1 MNMFSFDS
9 EIRRLIS
16 LRQEGEYWDF
26 KKEWYQNK
34 SDFLH
39 DIICMANNLSN
50 HDGLIIIGVDEETDY
65 SICDVTNDTN
75 RRRTQDIVAF
85 LREKKFAGG
94 IRPTVYVQPLFLRKN
109 EIDVIVIKNDRNT
122 PYYLTEQYQGVFA
135 NNIYARIMDTNTP
148 KNSSADI
155 NIVEK
160 LWKKRFGIDTAALDR
175 ALLFLQVPCD
185 WVDSD
190 NGKKFYKYA
199 PEFTLEDIQAEDGRN
214 GYEFYLF
221 NQCDSRPRWYDI
233 NIYYHQT
240 LLYSL
245 GGAALDG
252 GRCFTSTPRT
262 DGISLYKESYHHWD
276 ISYKYFVK
284 GSIEYIVHLCK
295 SNLIKEFGKDHWLK
309 LIDKMY
315 KLGKEIGQSELQVQ
329 IDLDCYLIGIYRCF
343 DMYEEAYE
351 ILCVQAEHSTWL
363 NQYVL
368 EDVVKQSGHWAKL
381 KGILE
386 KRVYEKKDY
395 RECLDK
401 LKSMGY

>member
-39 DIICMANNLSN
+39 DIICMANSLSN

-94 IRPTVYVQPLFLRKN
+94 IRPTVYVQPLFLRKY

-148 KNSSADI
+148 KNSSANI

-284 GSIEYIVHLCK
+284 GSIEYIVHLFYITDDMDEELTARQRFLECILVFE
-295 SNLIKEFGKDHWLK
+295 SEFERMKFNDFV
-309 LIDKMY
+309 IAN
-315 KLGKEIGQSELQVQ
+315 
-329 IDLDCYLIGIYRCF
+329 
-343 DMYEEAYE
+343 YEKYNVDAFTDRLPSFPDIEGYNMDAFR
-351 ILCVQAEHSTWL
+351 
-363 NQYVL
+363 NQYL
-368 EDVVKQSGHWAKL
+368 QSQL
-381 KGILE
+381 LQQMLNDF
-386 KRVYEKKDY
+386 R
-395 RECLDK
+395 
-401 LKSMGY
+401 S

>member
-284 GSIEYIVHLCK
+284 GSIEYIVHLFYITDDMDEELTARQRFLECILVFE
-295 SNLIKEFGKDHWLK
+295 SEFERMKFNDFV
-309 LIDKMY
+309 IAN
-315 KLGKEIGQSELQVQ
+315 
-329 IDLDCYLIGIYRCF
+329 
-343 DMYEEAYE
+343 YEKYNVDAFTDRLPSFPDIEGYNMDAFR
-351 ILCVQAEHSTWL
+351 
-363 NQYVL
+363 NQYL
-368 EDVVKQSGHWAKL
+368 QSQL
-381 KGILE
+381 LQQMLNDF
-386 KRVYEKKDY
+386 R
-395 RECLDK
+395 
-401 LKSMGY
+401 S

>member
-1 MNMFSFDS
+1 MDMFSFDS

-65 SICDVTNDTN
+65 SICDVTNDSN

-160 LWKKRFGIDTAALDR
+160 LWKKRFGIDAAALDR
-175 ALLFLQVPCD
+175 ALLFLQAPCD

-190 NGKKFYKYA
+190 NRKKFYKYA
-199 PEFTLEDIQAEDGRN
+199 PEFTLEEISADDCRN

-221 NQCDSRPRWYDI
+221 NQCDSHPRWYDI

-240 LLYSL
+240 LLCSL

-252 GRCFTSTPRT
+252 GRCFTSTPLT
-262 DGISLYKESYHHWD
+262 DGFPLYKDSYHHWD
-276 ISYKYFVK
+276 VSYKYFIK
-284 GSIEYIVHLCK
+284 DSIEYTIHQFYITDDMDEELTARQRFLECVLVFE
-295 SNLIKEFGKDHWLK
+295 SEFERTKFNDFV
-309 LIDKMY
+309 IAN
-315 KLGKEIGQSELQVQ
+315 
-329 IDLDCYLIGIYRCF
+329 
-343 DMYEEAYE
+343 YEKYNVDAFTDRLPYFPDIEGYNMDAFK
-351 ILCVQAEHSTWL
+351 
-363 NQYVL
+363 NQYL
-368 EDVVKQSGHWAKL
+368 QSQL
-381 KGILE
+381 LQQMLNDF
-386 KRVYEKKDY
+386 R
-395 RECLDK
+395 
-401 LKSMGY
+401 S

>member
-109 EIDVIVIKNDRNT
+109 EIDVIIIKNDRNT

-284 GSIEYIVHLCK
+284 GSIEYIVHLFYITDDMDEELTARQRFLECILVFE
-295 SNLIKEFGKDHWLK
+295 SEFERMKFNDFV
-309 LIDKMY
+309 ITN
-315 KLGKEIGQSELQVQ
+315 
-329 IDLDCYLIGIYRCF
+329 
-343 DMYEEAYE
+343 YEKYNVDAFTDQLPSFPDIEGYNMDAFR
-351 ILCVQAEHSTWL
+351 
-363 NQYVL
+363 NQYL
-368 EDVVKQSGHWAKL
+368 QSQL
-381 KGILE
+381 LQQMLNDF
-386 KRVYEKKDY
+386 R
-395 RECLDK
+395 
-401 LKSMGY
+401 S

>member
-50 HDGLIIIGVDEETDY
+50 HDGLIIVGVDEETDY

-109 EIDVIVIKNDRNT
+109 EIDVIIIKNDRNT

-284 GSIEYIVHLCK
+284 GSIEYIVHLFYITDDMDEELTARQRFLECILVFE
-295 SNLIKEFGKDHWLK
+295 SEFERMKFNDFV
-309 LIDKMY
+309 ITN
-315 KLGKEIGQSELQVQ
+315 
-329 IDLDCYLIGIYRCF
+329 
-343 DMYEEAYE
+343 YEKYNVDAFTDQLPSFPDIEGYNMDAFR
-351 ILCVQAEHSTWL
+351 
-363 NQYVL
+363 NQYL
-368 EDVVKQSGHWAKL
+368 QSQL
-381 KGILE
+381 LQQMLNDF
-386 KRVYEKKDY
+386 R
-395 RECLDK
+395 
-401 LKSMGY
+401 S

>member
-1 MNMFSFDS
+1 MIKLRQIKMNMFSFDS

-284 GSIEYIVHLCK
+284 GSIEYIVHLFYITDDMDEELTARQRFLECILVFE
-295 SNLIKEFGKDHWLK
+295 SEFERMKFNDFV
-309 LIDKMY
+309 IAN
-315 KLGKEIGQSELQVQ
+315 
-329 IDLDCYLIGIYRCF
+329 
-343 DMYEEAYE
+343 YEKYNVDAFTDRLPSFPDIEGYNMDAFR
-351 ILCVQAEHSTWL
+351 
-363 NQYVL
+363 NQYL
-368 EDVVKQSGHWAKL
+368 QSQL
-381 KGILE
+381 LQQMLNDF
-386 KRVYEKKDY
+386 R
-395 RECLDK
+395 
-401 LKSMGY
+401 S

>member
-284 GSIEYIVHLCK
+284 GSIEYIVHLFYITDDMDEELTARQRFLECILVFE
-295 SNLIKEFGKDHWLK
+295 SEFERMKFNDFV
-309 LIDKMY
+309 IAN
-315 KLGKEIGQSELQVQ
+315 
-329 IDLDCYLIGIYRCF
+329 
-343 DMYEEAYE
+343 YEKYNVDAFTDRLPSFPDIEGYNMDAFR
-351 ILCVQAEHSTWL
+351 
-363 NQYVL
+363 NQYL
-368 EDVVKQSGHWAKL
+368 QSQLLKQMLNDFRS
-381 KGILE
+381 
-386 KRVYEKKDY
+386 
-395 RECLDK
+395 
-401 LKSMGY
+401 

>member
-109 EIDVIVIKNDRNT
+109 EIDVIIIKNDRNT

-155 NIVEK
+155 NIV
-160 LWKKRFGIDTAALDR
+160 
-175 ALLFLQVPCD
+175 
-185 WVDSD
+185 
-190 NGKKFYKYA
+190 
-199 PEFTLEDIQAEDGRN
+199 
-214 GYEFYLF
+214 
-221 NQCDSRPRWYDI
+221 
-233 NIYYHQT
+233 
-240 LLYSL
+240 
-245 GGAALDG
+245 
-252 GRCFTSTPRT
+252 
-262 DGISLYKESYHHWD
+262 
-276 ISYKYFVK
+276 
-284 GSIEYIVHLCK
+284 
-295 SNLIKEFGKDHWLK
+295 
-309 LIDKMY
+309 
-315 KLGKEIGQSELQVQ
+315 
-329 IDLDCYLIGIYRCF
+329 
-343 DMYEEAYE
+343 
-351 ILCVQAEHSTWL
+351 
-363 NQYVL
+363 
-368 EDVVKQSGHWAKL
+368 
-381 KGILE
+381 
-386 KRVYEKKDY
+386 
-395 RECLDK
+395 
-401 LKSMGY
+401 

>member
-1 MNMFSFDS
+1 MDVFSS
-9 EIRRLIS
+9 RTEIGRLLE

-26 KKEWYQNK
+26 KKEWHKNK
-34 SDFLH
+34 SDLLH

-65 SICDVTNDTN
+65 SICDITSDPN
-75 RRRTQDIVAF
+75 RRKTQDIVVF

-94 IRPTVYVQPLFLRKN
+94 IRPTVYVQSLSFRKS
-109 EIDVIVIKNDRNT
+109 EIDVIVIRNDRNT

-155 NIVEK
+155 NIIER
-160 LWKKRFGIDTAALDR
+160 LWKKRFGIDATALDR
-175 ALLFLQVPCD
+175 ALLLLQTPCD

-190 NGKKFYKYA
+190 DGKKFYKYA
-199 PEFTLEDIQAEDGRN
+199 PEFTIEDISAEEHRN

-221 NQCDSRPRWYDI
+221 NQYDSYPRWYDI

-245 GGAALDG
+245 GGVALDG

-262 DGISLYKESYHHWD
+262 DGISLYKESYHNWD

-284 GSIEYIVHLCK
+284 NSIEYIVHLFYITDDMDEERIARQRFFECVLVFE
-295 SNLIKEFGKDHWLK
+295 SEFERMKFNDFVITNYEKYNVDAFSDRLPHFP
-309 LIDKMY
+309 
-315 KLGKEIGQSELQVQ
+315 
-329 IDLDCYLIGIYRCF
+329 DLEGYNMDAF
-343 DMYEEAYE
+343 
-351 ILCVQAEHSTWL
+351 
-363 NQYVL
+363 
-368 EDVVKQSGHWAKL
+368 
-381 KGILE
+381 
-386 KRVYEKKDY
+386 KKDY
-395 RECLDK
+395 LQSQLLQQM
-401 LKSMGY
+401 LKEFRS